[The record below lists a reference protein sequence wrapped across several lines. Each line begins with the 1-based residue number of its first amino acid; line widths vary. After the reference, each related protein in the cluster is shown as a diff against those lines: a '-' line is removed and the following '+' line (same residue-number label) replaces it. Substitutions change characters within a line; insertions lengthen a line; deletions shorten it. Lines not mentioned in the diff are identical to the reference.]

1 VASARQAVL
10 LAAAVAVLSAAA
22 PARADVSARRLEA
35 LGARRV
41 LETSSSSRARVEL
54 LARLSAADARASGL
68 VPLTNHWAV
77 FRGQASDLDRVFS
90 LHPTADWSFAPAKHT
105 AMDLAGPTIVL
116 PAASADFGVDG
127 SGVVVGVV
135 DTGLDFRH
143 PSFQNADGTTRVA
156 WLLSFGQSARGV
168 HAAMEDDMGCTA
180 YDDCAVFSAEDIND
194 LLAMGMLGDLPVDS
208 IGHGS
213 HVTSIAA
220 GRDAAFPGV
229 APGAELVIVQA
240 AADGGS
246 ASDAGILSGVRFI
259 FDRAAE
265 MQMPA
270 VVNLSLGSS
279 FGAHDGTSSL
289 ERVID
294 ELSTGPGR
302 AVVVASGNDAGLFD
316 AADPRYPDPLGIHA
330 EATVPLGSEVR
341 IPIHIARGA
350 EGPLNGYI
358 FVWIS
363 STPGDELT
371 LALDNGRGVETLP
384 VVPGDTW
391 YSAAAGLGDPDD
403 YQVVILNGA
412 DDETGTDVKPGSLVF
427 GISGTVQADREFELV
442 LGGHGTAN
450 LWVEAG
456 GDLASLVLLPR
467 ARAGGTVSI
476 PATAGGVISAGAS
489 VNRESWLDYA
499 GDTVEFQLGA
509 PGSRAYFSGSGPSQA
524 GSIEPDVLAP
534 GGYVVAAMAEAA
546 DPRGDPMSVS
556 QFAST
561 GTCPDPMI
569 ECFVV
574 DDQHGVSLGT
584 SMAAPMVA
592 GAVALLLQRD
602 PGLLAS
608 EVRDLL
614 RAGAA
619 APRPGGAL
627 VGEGSGV
634 LDIRASLVAQDI
646 AEGVGSRL
654 PHADFTRIVPAD
666 VFLQPSG
673 APLEVVVLLRDADGE
688 PAGGFD
694 EARLGVSLDGPGRI
708 DSVDVSSGL
717 LRFWLFAEVGSGERE
732 VTVHVS
738 FDGAPLAAETIPI
751 AVDSSVYR
759 EGFSLAGGTCQ
770 VGRRAPSGSPWLLG
784 LGLSAVAAVARRR
797 RPLPS
802 A

>member
-1 VASARQAVL
+1 LTGSW
-10 LAAAVAVLSAAA
+10 AA
-22 PARADVSARRLEA
+22 
-35 LGARRV
+35 
-41 LETSSSSRARVEL
+41 
-54 LARLSAADARASGL
+54 
-68 VPLTNHWAV
+68 
-77 FRGQASDLDRVFS
+77 FRGQAGELERIFS
-90 LHPTADWSFAPAKHT
+90 LHRAADWSFAPAKRT
-105 AMDLAGPTIVL
+105 TMDLAGPTIVL
-116 PAASADFGVDG
+116 PAASTDFGVDG

-143 PSFQNADGTTRVA
+143 PSFQNVDGTTRVA
-156 WLLSFGQSARGV
+156 WLLSFGQPPRGV
-168 HAAMEDDMGCTA
+168 HAALEDDMGCTA
-180 YDDCAVFSAEDIND
+180 YGDCAVFSAADIDD
-194 LLAMGMLGDLPVDS
+194 LLSAGTLGELPVDS

-213 HVTSIAA
+213 HVASIAA

-240 AADGGS
+240 AGDGGS
-246 ASDAGILSGVRFI
+246 ASDAGILAGVRFV

-265 MQMPA
+265 MGLPA

-289 ERVID
+289 EQVID

-316 AADPRYPDPLGIHA
+316 AADARYPDPLGIHA

-341 IPIHIARGA
+341 VPIHIARGA
-350 EGPLNGYI
+350 EGPLSGYI

-363 STPGDELT
+363 SAPGDELT
-371 LALDNGRGVETLP
+371 LAMDNGRGVETLP
-384 VVPGDTW
+384 VAPGDTW
-391 YSAAAGLGDPDD
+391 FSPAAGLGDPDD
-403 YQVVILNGA
+403 YEVVILNGA
-412 DDETGTDVKPGSLVF
+412 DDNTGTDVKPGSLVF
-427 GISGTVQADREFELV
+427 GISGTVEADREFELV
-442 LGGHGTAN
+442 LRGHGTAN
-450 LWVEAG
+450 LWVEGG

-489 VNRESWLDYA
+489 VNRESWPDFA
-499 GDTVEFQLGA
+499 GNTVEFQLGA
-509 PGSRAYFSGSGPSQA
+509 PGSRAYFSGSGPSQT
-524 GSIEPDVLAP
+524 GTIEPDVLAP
-534 GGYVVAAMAEAA
+534 GGYVVAAMAQAA
-546 DPRGDPMSVS
+546 DPRGDPTSVS
-556 QFAST
+556 QFESM
-561 GTCPDPMI
+561 GTCPDPTV

-602 PGLLAS
+602 PELLAS
-608 EVRDLL
+608 DVRDLL

-619 APRPGGAL
+619 APRPGGGL
-627 VGEGSGV
+627 VGDGSGI
-634 LDIRASLVAQDI
+634 LDIRASLVAQDL
-646 AEGVGSRL
+646 AAGGSSHL

-666 VFLQPSG
+666 VFLQPTG
-673 APLEVVVLLRDADGE
+673 EPLEVIVVLRDAEGE

-694 EARLGVSLDGPGRI
+694 GARLGVTLDGPGRI
-708 DSVDVSSGL
+708 DGLDVSSGL
-717 LRFWLFAEVGSGERE
+717 LRFRLFAEVGSGQEE
-732 VTVHVS
+732 VSVHVS
-738 FDGAPLAAETIPI
+738 FDGAPLVMETIPI

-770 VGRRAPSGSPWLLG
+770 LGRRQTFGSPWLVA
-784 LGLSAVAAVARRR
+784 LGLSALVLAARRR
-797 RPLPS
+797 GSLGR